1 MEAQVQVAR
10 TILYNVAK
18 MADSGQRYTT
28 EAAICK
34 LTCSEMC
41 QDVSRKAIQIMGG
54 NGTHEEYDVERLYR
68 DAMLTTIGEGT
79 SEIGKLIISRDVLK
93 KY

>member
-1 MEAQVQVAR
+1 
-10 TILYNVAK
+10 
-18 MADSGQRYTT
+18 
-28 EAAICK
+28 
-34 LTCSEMC
+34 MC